1 MNLDTISRKQ
11 LNDMEQQVKQLL
23 GTIKRAKLENEPLVE
38 ALQQL
43 EQELE
48 EARHEQFDAINSEF
62 HTY

>member
-11 LNDMEQQVKQLL
+11 LNDLEQQVKQLL
-23 GTIKRAKLENEPLVE
+23 GTIHRAKLENIPLVE

-43 EQELE
+43 EHELE
-48 EARHEQFDAINSEF
+48 EARRAQFDSINSEF